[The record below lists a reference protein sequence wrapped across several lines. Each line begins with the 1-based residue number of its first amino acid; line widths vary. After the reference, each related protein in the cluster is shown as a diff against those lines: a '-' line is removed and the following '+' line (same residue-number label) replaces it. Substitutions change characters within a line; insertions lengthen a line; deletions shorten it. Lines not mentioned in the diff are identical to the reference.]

1 MNHDLFDIS
10 YESARCGMRFG
21 FTALNELQEKIDIVC
36 QNFMNIA
43 DEAFEFLLK
52 VESFNKYEQAEFH
65 NEYIK
70 KISKK
75 LYDIFEYMENIE
87 FSFTFEEVEELFKT
101 IDSVYNDFPELLKL
115 RLFENIN
122 YLKMTIL
129 QFRNISYENKYKYA
143 NMINETIS
151 TRYEQNP
158 YKLEFTFQPKQ
169 DVYFPYGNAIS
180 SDYLKFESVYK
191 YNDKKGIEKDND
203 IFMKEEEFIDY
214 INNISIDEEINS
226 SKDYESIT
234 EEEEYLLP
242 PPKTV
247 LASAVVS
254 DSDGIPDTFGKHQS
268 EITGLFYSGAESIL
282 NENEKISNIIFT
294 SHESYDSCMREFYYR
309 KLNKIYLKPVNL
321 HRRYTRHI

>member
-1 MNHDLFDIS
+1 
-10 YESARCGMRFG
+10 
-21 FTALNELQEKIDIVC
+21 
-36 QNFMNIA
+36 
-43 DEAFEFLLK
+43 
-52 VESFNKYEQAEFH
+52 
-65 NEYIK
+65 
-70 KISKK
+70 
-75 LYDIFEYMENIE
+75 
-87 FSFTFEEVEELFKT
+87 
-101 IDSVYNDFPELLKL
+101 
-115 RLFENIN
+115 
-122 YLKMTIL
+122 
-129 QFRNISYENKYKYA
+129 
-143 NMINETIS
+143 MINETIS

-158 YKLEFTFQPKQ
+158 YKLEFTFQSEQ

-191 YNDKKGIEKDND
+191 YKDNDKKGIEKDND

-282 NENEKISNIIFT
+282 NENEKISNIIST